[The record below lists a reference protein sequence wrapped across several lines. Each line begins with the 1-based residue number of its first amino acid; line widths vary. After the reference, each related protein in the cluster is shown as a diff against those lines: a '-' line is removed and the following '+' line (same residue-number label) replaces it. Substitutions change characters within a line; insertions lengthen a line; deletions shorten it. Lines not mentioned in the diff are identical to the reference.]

1 MRLISYLDVT
11 GDRLGVEHADG
22 RIWSSHALGAGLPG
36 SMADLLAG
44 GARRWRHCGVPPA
57 ARRLPDRPGD
67 VDAVAAHRPG
77 PAAWQGHRRR
87 PQLPRPRGGGWRRHP
102 GLADALRQVPH
113 LGRGPGRHR
122 RVGPGPHRRRGHGGR
137 AGRRHR
143 PDRAARAARSTA
155 LDHVLG
161 YTCLN
166 DVSAR
171 DLQYADKQFVRAKSL
186 DTFCPMGPALVT
198 ADEIP
203 DPGALAVRSYR
214 NGELMQDGH
223 TSDLIFSVPHLVAFC
238 SRAFTLEPGDVIA
251 TGTPAGVGWY
261 RDPKVHHARGRRHDH
276 RDRGHRAPREPL
288 PRGPPRL
295 SGLHGT
301 PTDPGSDG
309 ARRSGGREQGLLEDA
324 QALLDLV
331 AADVQGRDPAHDVV
345 AGAAGEQQQ
354 PALGAGGR

>member
-1 MRLISYLDVT
+1 MRLVSYLDAT

-36 SMADLLAG
+36 TMAELLAAG
-44 GARRWRHCGVPPA
+44 GPALEALRGA
-57 ARRLPDRPGD
+57 ARSAAAAGRPGD
-67 VDAVAAHRPG
+67 VDASRRIAPVPRPG
-77 PAAWQGHRRR
+77 KVIAVGLNYHAHAAE
-87 PQLPRPRGGGWRRHP
+87 GGAAIP
-102 GLADALRQVPH
+102 TSPMLFAKFPTAV
-113 LGRGPGRHR
+113 
-122 RVGPGPHRRRGHGGR
+122 VGPGATVEWDP
-137 AGRRHR
+137 ALTDAVDMEAELAVVIGRR
-143 PDRAARAARSTA
+143 ARRVREEAA

-171 DLQYADKQFVRAKSL
+171 DLQFADKQFVRAKSL

-261 RDPKVHHARGRRHDH
+261 RDPKVVMHEGDVMSVEIEGIGR
-276 RDRGHRAPREPL
+276 
-288 PRGPPRL
+288 
-295 SGLHGT
+295 
-301 PTDPGSDG
+301 
-309 ARRSGGREQGLLEDA
+309 LENPCHEVRPD
-324 QALLDLV
+324 
-331 AADVQGRDPAHDVV
+331 
-345 AGAAGEQQQ
+345 
-354 PALGAGGR
+354 